1 MRHPTYTPV
10 KLIQAIE
17 SITRRTAISKVEGLM
32 LVVERMIRQRK
43 LIPKSK
49 RKDYSNRWAYVALEI
64 GRAKWCR

>member
-1 MRHPTYTPV
+1 MKHPTYTPLE
-10 KLIQAIE
+10 LIKAVE
-17 SITRRTAISKVEGLM
+17 SVTRRTPLRKVEGLM

-49 RKDYSNRWAYVALEI
+49 RKGYSNKWAYVALEI